1 MANCYLILKT
11 ESGGRTRPSLYVAVA
26 EDEADA
32 IDVFVR
38 GFSDYMAL
46 GETASIAARCEP
58 GAARKMGVPLERPG
72 YAAPLA
78 QHLQ

>member
-1 MANCYLILKT
+1 MANCYLILKS
-11 ESGGRTRPSLYVAVA
+11 ESGEKTRPGLYVAVA
-26 EDEADA
+26 EDEAGA

-46 GETASIAARCEP
+46 GETASIAGRCEP
-58 GAARKMGVPLERPG
+58 GAARKMGIPLEQPG
-72 YAAPLA
+72 YTAPLT

>member
-1 MANCYLILKT
+1 MTNCYLVLSSDRAEKV
-11 ESGGRTRPSLYVAVA
+11 RPSLFLVVAA
-26 EDEADA
+26 DEAEA
-32 IDVFVR
+32 ITSFVQ

-46 GETASIAARCEP
+46 GETASIAGKCERW
-58 GAARKMGVPLERPG
+58 AARKLGVPLERPG

>member
-1 MANCYLILKT
+1 MANCYLIITSEAGDRL
-11 ESGGRTRPSLYVAVA
+11 RPSLFVAVA

-32 IDVFVR
+32 IDAFVR

-46 GETASIAARCEP
+46 GETASIAGRCEP